1 MMQDHFVN
9 IYTHHAQEY
18 HRLITPEDVD
28 HNLLPALER
37 ITSFQGKRILD
48 LGSGTGRLPLLV
60 GQRARQMLCLD
71 LHGDMLRENRV
82 QRSQH
87 QGEWH
92 LMQGDMRMLPLPT
105 AWADVAT
112 AGWAIGHFTNWYAAE
127 WQLQIG
133 RVLREMQRVVRPGGA
148 LIIIETL
155 TTGSLSP
162 APPNERLARYYDWL
176 ENDWG
181 FSRQE
186 ISTDYQFSS
195 AEEAAG
201 YIEFFFPAL
210 AQKVRENNWARLPE
224 WTGVWG
230 KQNEP

>member
-1 MMQDHFVN
+1 
-9 IYTHHAQEY
+9 
-18 HRLITPEDVD
+18 
-28 HNLLPALER
+28 
-37 ITSFQGKRILD
+37 
-48 LGSGTGRLPLLV
+48 
-60 GQRARQMLCLD
+60 MLCLD
-71 LHGDMLRENRV
+71 LHGDMLRENQV
-82 QRSQH
+82 QRSRR

-92 LMQGDMRMLPLPT
+92 LMQGDMRALPLPT

-112 AGWAIGHFTNWYAAE
+112 AGWAIGHFTDWYAAE

-155 TTGSLSP
+155 TTGSLTP

-176 ENDWG
+176 ENNWG

-195 AEEAAG
+195 VEEAAG
-201 YIEFFFPAL
+201 YIEFFFGSAL
-210 AQKVRENNWARLPE
+210 VQKVRENNWARVPE

-230 KQNEP
+230 KQN